1 MRAEKEGERQV
12 SLLSSH
18 IETTDGRTKEE
29 VHDDGCRRTY
39 LVRRKEEEDLLGVRY
54 LESVV
59 ARFDHFS
66 SSSAAQFPAGIFPE
80 NVRGRRGRKGGG
92 GRRRGGENGGGATS
106 GDSGKKEPEA
116 GGSNTH
122 TYTRR
127 RHGLIL
133 RGTEKKAPFSSR
145 SHTLCAY
152 VRLKHS
158 NIPSN
163 IAVVCESETH
173 QL

>member
-92 GRRRGGENGGGATS
+92 GEEEEGEKTAAAPRPVTVGKKSRRREDPTHIRIHAADTGLYSAEQ
-106 GDSGKKEPEA
+106 KKKHLFPL
-116 GGSNTH
+116 GPTH
-122 TYTRR
+122 CV
-127 RHGLIL
+127 HM
-133 RGTEKKAPFSSR
+133 
-145 SHTLCAY
+145 
-152 VRLKHS
+152 
-158 NIPSN
+158 
-163 IAVVCESETH
+163 
-173 QL
+173 

>member
-1 MRAEKEGERQV
+1 MRAEKGGGERQV
-12 SLLSSH
+12 SPLSSH

-39 LVRRKEEEDLLGVRY
+39 LVRRKAEEEEDLLGVRY

-80 NVRGRRGRKGGG
+80 NVRGRRGRKGGE
-92 GRRRGGENGGGATS
+92 RRRGGENGGGATS

-127 RHGLIL
+127 RHGLKL
-133 RGTEKKAPFSSR
+133 RGTKKAAFYLSVP
-145 SHTLCAY
+145 HT
-152 VRLKHS
+152 
-158 NIPSN
+158 
-163 IAVVCESETH
+163 VCICEVET
-173 QL
+173 L

>member
-1 MRAEKEGERQV
+1 M
-12 SLLSSH
+12 
-18 IETTDGRTKEE
+18 
-29 VHDDGCRRTY
+29 
-39 LVRRKEEEDLLGVRY
+39 VRRKEEEEEEEDLLGVRY

-80 NVRGRRGRKGGG
+80 NVRGRRGRKGGKEEEG
-92 GRRRGGENGGGATS
+92 EKTAAAPRPVTVGKKSRRRE
-106 GDSGKKEPEA
+106 DP
-116 GGSNTH
+116 TH
-122 TYTRR
+122 TRIHAADT
-127 RHGLIL
+127 GLNSA
-133 RGTEKKAPFSSR
+133 EQKKHLFTSR
-145 SHTLCAY
+145 SHIPCAY

-158 NIPSN
+158 NILSN